1 LFSFP
6 LESFFHTFFKIF
18 KIYYD
23 YRFFNIKNYIII
35 TEYQKIGGKKYMKKF
50 WYMCKKKTTNERLK
64 IGVLAKDQAEAE
76 QILNSNDEYIPIQ
89 YVGWN

>member
-1 LFSFP
+1 
-6 LESFFHTFFKIF
+6 
-18 KIYYD
+18 
-23 YRFFNIKNYIII
+23 
-35 TEYQKIGGKKYMKKF
+35 MKKF
-50 WYMCKKKTTNERLK
+50 WYMCKKKTTNEKLK